1 MGSLLKLALTA
12 LAASSQTSALKIF
25 TGRMLAAGVI
35 GVVATLL
42 IAVAWG
48 CLCAALWI
56 GMIPA
61 LGPVGAP
68 LAVAGLCIVI
78 AGILAL
84 IAWSLIRRRRAPVS
98 PQLQFDAL
106 LGEGSRLIN
115 EHKGAALLVAA
126 LLGMLAGNSGRKK

>member
-1 MGSLLKLALTA
+1 MGGLLKLALTA

-35 GVVATLL
+35 AGIATVLT
-42 IAVAWG
+42 AAAWG

-56 GMIPA
+56 GLTPA

-68 LAVAGLCIVI
+68 LAVAGLCIVV

-84 IAWSLIRRRRAPVS
+84 IAWGLVRRRRARVNS
-98 PQLQFDAL
+98 ALQMDAL
-106 LGEGSRLIN
+106 LAEGSRLIG
-115 EHKGAALLVAA
+115 EHKGAALLAAA

>member
-42 IAVAWG
+42 IAAAWG